1 MMASNAEMTPRPLP
15 LFIDMVRDVAKAD
28 PVKARNAMAGLRLY
42 AAAARVERVPRA
54 CLSQQGRV
62 QLLKIGCSGPPV
74 VIIPSL
80 INPAHILDLSPD
92 RSFAA
97 YLADQGYCPMI
108 VDWGAP
114 AKEHASETIAD
125 HITSY
130 LLPILEGLGEPV
142 HLIGYCLGGTMA
154 IALANMIPALS
165 LTLIATPWHFARYP
179 TSTRDG
185 LISLWDQSAAR
196 VAGMGMLPME
206 ILQIAFWGM
215 DPSGTVTKFSRLA
228 GLSLDDPRLAEFC
241 AIEDW
246 TNSGAPL
253 TYGAAADLFENF
265 VMRDLPGAE
274 KWMVGG
280 KIASPSSLRLPSIHF
295 TATNDRIAPA
305 ACAPEHIPRH
315 ACPSGHVG
323 MIAGSRAIAGC
334 WEPVKQWLNAGR

>member
-1 MMASNAEMTPRPLP
+1 MASNAELTPRPLP
-15 LFIDMVRDVAKAD
+15 LFIAMVRDVAKTD
-28 PVKARNAMAGLRLY
+28 PVMARNAMEGLRLY
-42 AAAARVERVPRA
+42 AAAARVERVPRP
-54 CLSQQGRV
+54 CLFQKGRV
-62 QLLKIGCSGPPV
+62 RLLTIGGSGPPV

-80 INPAHILDLSPD
+80 INPAHILDLSPE

-97 YLADQGYCPMI
+97 YLAEQGFCPMI
-108 VDWGAP
+108 VDWGEP

-130 LLPILEGLGEPV
+130 LLPILEDLGEPV

-154 IALANMIPALS
+154 VALASMIPALS

-179 TSTRDG
+179 TATRDG
-185 LISLWDQSAAR
+185 LLALWDQSSAS

-206 ILQIAFWGM
+206 ILQTAFWGM
-215 DPSGTVTKFSRLA
+215 DPLGTVAKFSRLA
-228 GLSLDDPRLAEFC
+228 GLSLDDPKLVEFC

-253 TYGAAADLFENF
+253 TSGAAADLFENF
-265 VMRDLPGAE
+265 IMRDLPGTE

-280 KIASPSSLRLPSIHF
+280 NIASPSALPMRSIHF
-295 TATNDRIAPA
+295 TATNDRIAPT
-305 ACAPEHIPRH
+305 ACAPEQLARH

-334 WEPVKQWLNAGR
+334 WEPVKQWLDAGH